1 MSSLLAATLILLST
15 ITLTVVKRK
24 IKVHRRIKANNRI
37 VKEIVEKIERYEKEN
52 RKWSQQF
59 SYS

>member
-1 MSSLLAATLILLST
+1 MSSLLAATLILIST

-59 SYS
+59 LYS